1 MRAIQRMAFVIAVV
15 AGVAVTGAP
24 EDASAQQ
31 KFPAK
36 PIRIL
41 TGGVPGSTPDLLAR
55 LIGNKMSDNWG
66 QPVVIDY
73 RPGIISASMVA
84 KSAADGYT
92 LLQAAPSIA
101 IRATL
106 MPDLPYDTLR
116 DFAGVTE
123 IGYSNILVVAAPGL
137 GVKSVKELVAYA
149 EARPGKVF
157 FATGPAGSGD
167 HINVE
172 AFKFAAGIKAQH
184 VSFKGSAESLIEI
197 VAGRSHFSVTGLT
210 VAAPFIKDG
219 KLVALA
225 QLMPGLPGVPL
236 AADVVPQ
243 WKQMGSQAILAP
255 AGTPLAIRQQ
265 IGKEVA
271 RILSLPDI
279 RERLNAVAFHIA
291 PTTPE
296 EHERKLRADIAAFA
310 KIIKDIGLRP
320 N

>member
-1 MRAIQRMAFVIAVV
+1 MHTFQRAAFACVIGVSL
-15 AGVAVTGAP
+15 VAVSGL
-24 EDASAQQ
+24 ASAQQ

-36 PIRIL
+36 PMRIM
-41 TGGVPGSTPDLLAR
+41 VGSTPGATPDILAR
-55 LIGNKMSDNWG
+55 LIGNKMSEHWG
-66 QPVVIDY
+66 QPVVIDN
-73 RPGIISASMVA
+73 RPAVIANSTVA

-92 LLQAAPSIA
+92 LLLVSPAIA
-101 IRATL
+101 IRAAL
-106 MPDLPYDTLR
+106 VPNLPYDTLK

-123 IGYSNILVVAAPGL
+123 IGYSNAVVVVGPGL
-137 GVKSVKELVAYA
+137 GVRSVKELVAYA

-157 FATGPAGSGD
+157 FATAAAGGAD
-167 HINVE
+167 HLTAE
-172 AFKFAAGIKAQH
+172 RFKFAAGIKAQH
-184 VSFKGSAESLIEI
+184 VSFKGQAESLIET
-197 VAGRSHFSVTGLT
+197 VAGRSHFTTAGLT
-210 VAAPFIKDG
+210 AALSFIKDG

-225 QLMPGLPGVPL
+225 QLVPGLPGVPL
-236 AADVVPQ
+236 AAEVVPQ
-243 WKQMGSQAILAP
+243 WKQMGSQSILAP

-279 RERLNAVAFHIA
+279 RERLNNVAFHIA

-310 KIIKDIGLRP
+310 KVIKDIGLRP

>member
-1 MRAIQRMAFVIAVV
+1 MYALYKVMLAIAVAMATV
-15 AGVAVTGAP
+15 PT
-24 EDASAQQ
+24 ASIAQSPQ
-31 KFPAK
+31 RFPTK
-36 PIRIL
+36 PIRIVAAL
-41 TGGVPGSTPDLLAR
+41 TGSTPDFLAR
-55 LIGNKMSDNWG
+55 LIGNKMSESWG
-66 QPVVIDY
+66 QPVVIDN
-73 RPGIISASMVA
+73 RPGIINATTVA

-92 LLQAAPSIA
+92 LLQAGPSIA
-101 IRATL
+101 IRPTL
-106 MPDLPYDTLR
+106 MPNVPYDTLR

-123 IGYSNILVVAAPGL
+123 IGYSNTLVIAASGL

-149 EARPGKVF
+149 EARPGKIF

-184 VSFKGSAESLIEI
+184 VSFKGTSESLIEI
-197 VAGRSHFSVTGLT
+197 VAGRSHFSVTGQT

-225 QLMPGLPGVPL
+225 QLAPGLPGVPL
-236 AADVVPQ
+236 AAEVVPQ

-271 RILSLPDI
+271 RILNLTDI
-279 RERLNAVAFHIA
+279 RERLNALAFQTT

-296 EHERKLRADIAAFA
+296 EHERKLRADVAAYA
-310 KIIKDIGLRP
+310 KVIKEIGLKP